1 MELYDEDY
9 YQKSRKKSKIPII
22 IGVIIG
28 ILTVMTI
35 AIIYLI
41 IYLNSTVMKIS
52 IDGVNTSELEK
63 ILYITESDNGNKL
76 YIPIRGIAKY
86 LNYEDYSGDYKNKSE
101 DPSKCHVKNEFE
113 TSMFTLDSDMLVK
126 TRGDSD
132 YEYIKIDEKVFQQNG
147 QLYTTIDGIKKAFN
161 VEISYN
167 SNKNQINIYTMEYL
181 IQYYTGKLKIE
192 EYSEE
197 FSDEKA
203 IFEDMIIIK
212 SNNKYGVIGATN
224 GKPILESKYDSISY
238 LPNTKDFLVKSNGKY
253 GIIARDTSIKAKIA
267 YDEIKI
273 MDNQNGLYLVKEN
286 NLYGVIDT
294 NGKVIIEPEYQSIGV
309 DAKSFSQNGIE
320 NQYIILDKLIP
331 AKSNNLWGF
340 FNLKGEKITDFKYTG
355 LGCTTTKVSNSYPLL
370 VIPSYEI
377 IVVQKDKNYNL
388 MRVNGKEIING
399 YLLENVY
406 MKTNAA
412 TGENTFY
419 MTYGDKTED
428 IEKRLE
434 SLGIE

>member
-167 SNKNQINIYTMEYL
+167 SNKNQIDIYTMEYL